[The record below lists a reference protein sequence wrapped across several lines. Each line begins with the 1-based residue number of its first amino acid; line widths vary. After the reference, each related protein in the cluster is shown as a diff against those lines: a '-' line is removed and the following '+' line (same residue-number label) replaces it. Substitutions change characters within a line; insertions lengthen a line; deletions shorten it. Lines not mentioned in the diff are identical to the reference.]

1 MTRYAITTLALLV
14 AAAVSSACERCAAPL
29 WAPPTATATKAEENA
44 DPKEAERIEKRKQHK
59 AAAEKVFAHLLTHSK
74 PVKGMTW
81 PPAFK
86 VVPKAHGQVYNAVA
100 ECVWKN
106 GKHVLKDGK
115 YQPVVTITYGYLEL
129 LGGDE
134 NGIALILGHELGHHA
149 LGHTTVEVVEKPT
162 PLKAI
167 ESHRVEADADRF
179 GAKLA
184 LIAGYSVR
192 RAVKA
197 KWQGLER
204 LGGNAP
210 AAGATCVSH
219 PGNSDRAA
227 RVLAALDDPAAGRWR
242 TMAAFEN
249 GAAFLAVD
257 DYEAAEAAFAA
268 VAAEFPNCYEAW
280 ANLGVARL
288 MRYCDGLSAETIK
301 RLGLGQFVG
310 SAHFPTAPSLLRGAQ
325 SDLWIASSMKTGA
338 AASWSLRGAQN
349 DLWIAA
355 VADLKRADKLKPGS
369 PVVLAN
375 LGLAHLVHP
384 AGKEKGLED
393 AARYFD
399 AAAAAL
405 AKAELP
411 PQLEVTIRVNIGVA
425 RLAAG
430 EAAKGRKLLD
440 EAEELA
446 EKEYGDPKEFAW
458 PATLTAAL
466 RFNRA
471 ALETNDK
478 PAAGGRY
485 KQYLAQTPQSCP
497 WWAVTYERYQALCQD
512 TGREPKP
519 ETDLAKSA
527 PRREQLVVALRT
539 GGTVHVGQ
547 QVADALAALGEPTS
561 EALHPVSSVRVLRFE
576 KHGVELIADEDEV
589 FAVVIVSAKG
599 PVVPVREAGPNG
611 KKLGELKVGMTRA
624 EVEAMSG
631 GKRFVAR
638 PYSDPAVKYAYY
650 EDMGVAVKYDKDG
663 VVVAI
668 IVGKFTKK

>member
-1 MTRYAITTLALLV
+1 MTRYAITTLALLI

-44 DPKEAERIEKRKQHK
+44 DPKEAERIEKRKPHK
-59 AAAEKVFAHLLTHSK
+59 AAAEKVFAHLLTHTK

-86 VVPKAHGQVYNAVA
+86 VVPKAHGPVNAVA
-100 ECVWKN
+100 ECVREN
-106 GKHVLKDGK
+106 GKYVLKDGK

-149 LGHTTVEVVEKPT
+149 LGHTTRKVVEKPA
-162 PLKAI
+162 PLEAI
-167 ESHRVEADADRF
+167 ESHRREADADRF
-179 GAKLA
+179 GADLA
-184 LIAGYSVR
+184 LAAGYSVR
-192 RAVKA
+192 RALKVE
-197 KWQGLER
+197 WQGLER

-210 AAGATCVSH
+210 AAGATCGSH
-219 PGNSDRAA
+219 PGSSDRAA
-227 RVLAALDDPAAGRWR
+227 RVLAALDDPVAGLWR

-257 DYEAAEAAFAA
+257 DYDAADAAEAAFAA
-268 VAAEFPNCYEAW
+268 VVAEFPNCYEAW

-288 MRYCDGLSAETIK
+288 MRYCDGLSAETVK

-310 SAHFPTAPSLLRGAQ
+310 SAHFPTAPSL
-325 SDLWIASSMKTGA
+325 
-338 AASWSLRGAQN
+338 LRGAQN

-384 AGKEKGLED
+384 AGKAKGIE
-393 AARYFD
+393 AATRYFD
-399 AAAAAL
+399 AAAGAL
-405 AKAELP
+405 AKTELP

-430 EAAKGRKLLD
+430 ETAKGRKLLD

-446 EKEYGDPKEFAW
+446 EKVYGDPKRSVW
-458 PATLTAAL
+458 PATRAAAL
-466 RFNRA
+466 GA
-471 ALETNDK
+471 EDK
-478 PAAGGRY
+478 PAAVGRY
-485 KQYLAQTPQSCP
+485 EQYLAQTPRSCP
-497 WWAVTYERYQALCQD
+497 WWPVAYERYQALCQD

-527 PRREQLVVALRT
+527 PRREQLVVALPT

-561 EALHPVSSVRVLRFE
+561 EARHPVSSVRVLRFE

-624 EVEAMSG
+624 EVEAMPG

-663 VVVAI
+663 VVVAL